1 VVERRLRLNEF
12 KELYKALKTGVVII
26 DYLFFSFIYWL
37 ENKVIENRSQQVVD
51 EAIKEW
57 ETLQGELSPTHP
69 NDVVSPVY
77 RETPSETST
86 RLPNMRLTAPWYV
99 SPDDTVEPR

>member
-1 VVERRLRLNEF
+1 MEPRTLKLNEF

-51 EAIKEW
+51 EAIKEFYS
-57 ETLQGELSPTHP
+57 LHGELSPTHP

-77 RETPSETST
+77 TEEPSETST
-86 RLPNMRLTAPWYV
+86 SLPNMRLTAPWY
-99 SPDDTVEPR
+99 DDTAGKE

>member
-1 VVERRLRLNEF
+1 MEPRTLKLNEF

-69 NDVVSPVY
+69 PDVVSPVY
-77 RETPSETST
+77 RETPSASANSHSDTST
-86 RLPNMRLTAPWYV
+86 RLPEMRLSA
-99 SPDDTVEPR
+99 S